1 MKKSLIALAF
11 GTLALG
17 MSEFVMMGI
26 LPAIARSLGVSVPE
40 AGHFISAYALGVC
53 CGAPLTVLV
62 ARRQPLRRILLAL
75 TLLIVAGNLCAA
87 AAPGYGAL
95 LVLRFVSGLPHGAF
109 FGVGSIVAER
119 VAAAG
124 RRTEAVSIMIVGMTV
139 ANLFGVPLGTY
150 LASEWS
156 WRATFAFVA
165 VWGAVATLLVRL
177 WVPHLDPLPDTG
189 LAGQFRFLRR
199 REPWL
204 ILLSVLCG
212 NGGIFC
218 WYSYVG
224 PQMLHVSGFGPED
237 LTPVVMLAG
246 FGMFLGNLAGGRLS
260 DRFTP
265 EQVARWTL
273 ALAVAGLVGIFFLAR
288 VPAAALALMTLC
300 TAALFCVS
308 APQQLL
314 ILENARGS
322 ELMGGAL
329 VQVAFNLGNALG
341 AALGGVPIGQGLGEE
356 WTALPGTLLVAVG
369 FVSLTL
375 YVRRTRRAKA

>member
-17 MSEFVMMGI
+17 MSEFVMMGL
-26 LPAIARSLGVSVPE
+26 LPEIARSLGVSVPQ
-40 AGHFISAYALGVC
+40 AGRLISAYALGVS

-75 TLLIVAGNLCAA
+75 TALIAVANLGAA
-87 AAPGYGAL
+87 SAPGYGSL
-95 LVLRFVSGLPHGAF
+95 LLLRFVSGLPHGAF

-119 VAAAG
+119 VASEG

-150 LASEWS
+150 LAAEWS

-165 VWGAVATLLVRL
+165 VWGAVAALLVRL
-177 WVPHLDPLPDTG
+177 WVPHLAPLPDTG
-189 LAGQFRFLRR
+189 LGGQFRFLRR
-199 REPWL
+199 REPWF

-224 PQMLHVSGFGPED
+224 PQMLRVSGFEADD
-237 LTPVVMLAG
+237 LTSIVMLAG
-246 FGMFLGNLAGGRLS
+246 FGMFLGNILGGRLA
-260 DRFTP
+260 DRFGP
-265 EQVARWTL
+265 AQVARWTL
-273 ALAVAGLVGIFFLAR
+273 AAASVALAGMLLLAR
-288 VPAAALALMTLC
+288 VPAAALLLMTLS

-314 ILENARGS
+314 ILERSRGS

-329 VQVAFNLGNALG
+329 VQVAFNMGNALG
-341 AALGGVPIGQGLGEE
+341 AALGGVPIACGRSEAF
-356 WTALPGTLLVAVG
+356 TALPGVVLTAAG
-369 FVSLTL
+369 FVLLTL
-375 YVRRTRRAKA
+375 YVRRSRATA